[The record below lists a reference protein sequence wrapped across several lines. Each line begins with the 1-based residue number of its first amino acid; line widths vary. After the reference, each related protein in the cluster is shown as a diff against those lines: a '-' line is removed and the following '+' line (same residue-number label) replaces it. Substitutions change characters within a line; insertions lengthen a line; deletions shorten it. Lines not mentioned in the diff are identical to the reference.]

1 MATKVTPLR
10 TKEQR
15 QSVRELAAAEMGVL
29 RFITCGSVDDG
40 KSTLPAVEKRSSA
53 FGRRW

>member
-29 RFITCGSVDDG
+29 RFITCGSQVHADR
-40 KSTLPAVEKRSSA
+40 PAAV
-53 FGRRW
+53 